1 MENNEKLD
9 NILSEIRG
17 IKTHIENVTDKNI
30 ETIAE
35 GHLDLSRKLD
45 NALKVENEKE
55 LLIIRVRMLEDEIR
69 KIKEKLEKNSIKVNY
84 YTLKVQSLFRI
95 KALHLFWYEKH
106 NFMHLV
112 PVTIIISFLKLE
124 VML

>member
-9 NILSEIRG
+9 IILSEIRG

-69 KIKEKLEKNSIKVNY
+69 QIKDNY
-84 YTLKVQSLFRI
+84 VSVRCFPYEVLTVICFCAKRSTRCLTVIINIFISEFIRYT
-95 KALHLFWYEKH
+95 
-106 NFMHLV
+106 
-112 PVTIIISFLKLE
+112 
-124 VML
+124 